1 MERTDEQQIEHDI
14 GKRRDDQIIE
24 RPLAVAE
31 SVHDALAH
39 IVHDDG
45 QDANEVIPEVC
56 DRVRQNLRR
65 GAHPAQ
71 ERRRQPHAHH
81 RQNHAADQAQH
92 HVRMDGSGH
101 AVIVTRAEIAGNGHT
116 CTHGEAGK
124 KADEQKDQRA
134 GRTDSRQRLIPQ
146 KPADDQCVR
155 RIVKLLEH
163 LTEKYR
169 HGKLYDQLP
178 CASLCH
184 IQRIS
189 AHSAPFPSRK
199 KYRGYSAI
207 CNRISETSRKCKP
220 VFSVCCPALTAKQL
234 PPPHL
239 PAGW

>member
-1 MERTDEQQIEHDI
+1 
-14 GKRRDDQIIE
+14 
-24 RPLAVAE
+24 
-31 SVHDALAH
+31 
-39 IVHDDG
+39 
-45 QDANEVIPEVC
+45 
-56 DRVRQNLRR
+56 
-65 GAHPAQ
+65 
-71 ERRRQPHAHH
+71 
-81 RQNHAADQAQH
+81 
-92 HVRMDGSGH
+92 MDGSGH

-189 AHSAPFPSRK
+189 AHSASFPSRK
-199 KYRGYSAI
+199 KYRGYSA
-207 CNRISETSRKCKP
+207 
-220 VFSVCCPALTAKQL
+220 VCR
-234 PPPHL
+234 
-239 PAGW
+239 